1 MADKT
6 PDTKDMPAE
15 GEFAALM
22 EASLAERGGEISVGD
37 RITGPII
44 SITDTTVVVDTGT
57 KLDGVADKAEFV
69 DENGELT
76 VSEGEDVTLYVVS
89 LRGDEVALSKALT
102 GQGGAEALR
111 AAFEAGVPV
120 EGKVT
125 ASRKG
130 GFDVEILH
138 HRAFC
143 PVSQIDIAFTDNPE
157 AHVGQT
163 YNFAITTFERDG
175 KNIVVSRRK
184 LLEQERAES
193 ELRFLESVNPGD
205 VIPAVIARFAPFG
218 AFAEVAP
225 GLEGLVHLSELS
237 WSRAEKAEDAVAL
250 GQAVTVKVL
259 AFDRD
264 KKGRPRISLSIKQA
278 GPDPW
283 DSVSEKFAVGDK
295 VEGKVTRLADFG
307 AFVALAPGIEGLIH
321 VSEMSH
327 TRRIAKPSDVVNPGD
342 VVTVSIKDIDLAKH
356 RLSLSLK
363 EAAGDPWEKVPE
375 TFEVGATVDGT
386 VENRQQYGLFVNL
399 APGVTGL
406 LPASKLR
413 DALEPAAYEKV
424 KSGDTVS
431 VIISEIDTEKR
442 KMTLAPVGGTKERDF
457 KRDHRDH
464 RGDRGDREH
473 DDWKQYAKK
482 EKSAGAF
489 GGGLG
494 LLGEKL
500 QEAMARKKG

>member
-6 PDTKDMPAE
+6 PETKDMPAE

-22 EASLAERGGEISVGD
+22 EASLAERGGEIGVGD
-37 RITGPII
+37 RITGPVI
-44 SITDTTVVVDTGT
+44 SVTDTTVVVDTGT
-57 KLDGVADKAEFV
+57 KLDGVADKAEFL
-69 DENGELT
+69 DENGALT
-76 VSEGEDVTLYVVS
+76 IAEGEAVTLYVVS
-89 LRGDEVALSKALT
+89 LRGDEVVLSKALT

-130 GFDVEILH
+130 GFDVDILH
-138 HRAFC
+138 RRAFC
-143 PVSQIDIAFTDNPE
+143 PVSQIDVAYTDNPDI
-157 AHVGQT
+157 HVGQT

-184 LLEQERAES
+184 LQEQERAES
-193 ELRFLESVNPGD
+193 ELRFMESVSPGD
-205 VIPAVIARFAPFG
+205 VIPGVVARFAAFG
-218 AFAEVAP
+218 AFVEVAP

-237 WSRAEKAEDAVAL
+237 WSRCDKAEDAVEL

-283 DSVSEKFAVGDK
+283 DSVGDTFAVGDK
-295 VEGKVTRLADFG
+295 VEGKVVRLADFG
-307 AFVALAPGIEGLIH
+307 AFVEIAPGIEGLIH
-321 VSEMSH
+321 VSELSH
-327 TRRIAKPSDVVNPGD
+327 TRRIAKPGD
-342 VVTVSIKDIDLAKH
+342 VVSVGEAVTVAVKDIDLAK
-356 RLSLSLK
+356 RRISLSLK
-363 EAAGDPWEKVPE
+363 EAAGDPWANVPE
-375 TFEVGATVDGT
+375 TFALDSTVEGV
-386 VENRQQYGLFVNL
+386 VENRQQYGLFINL

-413 DALEPAAYEKV
+413 DALEPAAYEKA

-431 VIISEIDTEKR
+431 VIVSEIDAERR
-442 KMTLAPVGGTKERDF
+442 KITLGPVGGTKEREIRDGGG
-457 KRDHRDH
+457 KRE
-464 RGDRGDREH
+464 RERES
-473 DDWKQYAKK
+473 DDWKRYVKK
-482 EKSAGAF
+482 EKASQATS
-489 GGGLG
+489 GGFG
-494 LLGEKL
+494 LLGDKL
-500 QEAMARKKG
+500 QEAMARKKK

>member
-6 PDTKDMPAE
+6 PETKDMPAE

-22 EASLAERGGEISVGD
+22 EASLAERGGEIGVGD
-37 RITGPII
+37 RITGPVI
-44 SITDTTVVVDTGT
+44 SVTDTTVVVDTGT
-57 KLDGVADKAEFV
+57 KLDGVADKAEFL
-69 DENGELT
+69 DENGALT
-76 VSEGEDVTLYVVS
+76 IAEGEAVTLYVVS
-89 LRGDEVALSKALT
+89 LRGDEVVLSKALT

-138 HRAFC
+138 RRAFC
-143 PVSQIDIAFTDNPE
+143 PVSQIDVAYTDNPE
-157 AHVGQT
+157 IHVGQT

-184 LLEQERAES
+184 LQEQERAES
-193 ELRFLESVNPGD
+193 ELRFMESVSPGD
-205 VIPAVIARFAPFG
+205 VIPGVVARFAAFG
-218 AFAEVAP
+218 AFVEVAP

-237 WSRAEKAEDAVAL
+237 WSRCDKAEDAVEL

-283 DSVSEKFAVGDK
+283 DSVGDKFAAGDK
-295 VEGKVTRLADFG
+295 VEGKIVRLADFG
-307 AFVALAPGIEGLIH
+307 AFVEIAPGIEGLIH
-321 VSEMSH
+321 VSELSH
-327 TRRIAKPSDVVNPGD
+327 TRRIAKPGD
-342 VVTVSIKDIDLAKH
+342 VVSVGEAVTVAVKDIDLAK
-356 RLSLSLK
+356 RRISLSLK
-363 EAAGDPWEKVPE
+363 EAAGDPWAGVPE
-375 TFEVGATVDGT
+375 TFTLDSTVEGV
-386 VENRQQYGLFVNL
+386 VENRQQYGLFINL

-424 KSGDTVS
+424 KPGDTVS
-431 VIISEIDTEKR
+431 VIVSEIDAERR
-442 KMTLAPVGGTKERDF
+442 KITLGPVGGTKEREIRDGGG
-457 KRDHRDH
+457 KRE
-464 RGDRGDREH
+464 RERES
-473 DDWKQYAKK
+473 DDWKRYVKK
-482 EKSAGAF
+482 EKASQAAS
-489 GGGLG
+489 GGFG
-494 LLGEKL
+494 LLGDKL
-500 QEAMARKKG
+500 QEAMARKKK

>member
-22 EASLAERGGEISVGD
+22 EASLAERGGELNVGD
-37 RITGPII
+37 RITGPVIAVTE
-44 SITDTTVVVDTGT
+44 STVVVDTGT
-57 KLDGVADKAEFV
+57 KLDGVADKSEFL
-69 DENGELT
+69 DENGELAIA
-76 VSEGEDVTLYVVS
+76 EGDNVTLYVVS
-89 LRGDEVALSKALT
+89 LRGDEVALSKALS
-102 GQGGAEALR
+102 GQGGAEALH

-138 HRAFC
+138 RRVFC
-143 PVSQIDIAFTDNPE
+143 PVSQIDVGFTENPE
-157 AHVGQT
+157 VHVGQT
-163 YNFAITTFERDG
+163 YNFLITTFERDG
-175 KNIVVSRRK
+175 KNVVVSRRK
-184 LLEQERAES
+184 LQEQERAES

-205 VIPAVIARFAPFG
+205 IIPAVITRFAAFG

-225 GLEGLVHLSELS
+225 GLDGLIHLSELS
-237 WSRAEKAEDAVAL
+237 WSRAEKAEDVVET

-259 AFDRD
+259 SFDRD

-283 DSVSEKFAVGDK
+283 DSVEDKFAVGDK

-307 AFVALAPGIEGLIH
+307 AFVEIAPGIEGLIH

-327 TRRIAKPSDVVNPGD
+327 TRRVAKPSDVVNPGD
-342 VVTVSIKDIDLAKH
+342 AVTVVVKDIDLGK
-356 RLSLSLK
+356 RRISLSLK
-363 EAAGDPWEKVPE
+363 EAAGDPWANVPE
-375 TFEVGATVDGT
+375 TFAIDSTVEGV

-424 KSGDTVS
+424 SSGDTVS
-431 VIISEIDTEKR
+431 VIVCEIDQQAR
-442 KMTLAPVGGTKERDF
+442 KITLGPVGGTKERETGF
-457 KRDHRDH
+457 GGGSGRRERDN
-464 RGDRGDREH
+464 
-473 DDWKQYAKK
+473 DDWKRYVKK
-482 EKSAGAF
+482 EKASAPA
-489 GGGLG
+489 GGGLN
-494 LLGEKL
+494 LLGDKL
-500 QEAMARKKG
+500 QEAMARKKK

>member
-1 MADKT
+1 MADKS

-22 EASLAERGGEISVGD
+22 EASLAERGGELSVGD
-37 RITGPII
+37 RITGSVIAV
-44 SITDTTVVVDTGT
+44 TDTTVVVDTGT
-57 KLDGVADKAEFV
+57 KLDGIADKNEFLDEAGQPAVAEG
-69 DENGELT
+69 D
-76 VSEGEDVTLYVVS
+76 SVTLYVVS
-89 LRGDEVALSKALT
+89 LRGDEVALSKALS

-111 AAFEAGVPV
+111 EAFENNVPV

-143 PVSQIDIAFTDNPE
+143 PVSQIDLAFTDNPE

-163 YNFAITTFERDG
+163 YQFAITTFERDG

-205 VIPAVIARFAPFG
+205 VIPAVVTRLAAFG

-225 GLEGLVHLSELS
+225 GLEGLIHLSELS
-237 WSRAEKAEDAVAL
+237 WSRAEKAEDAVAP

-283 DSVSEKFAVGDK
+283 DDVADKFSAGDK

-307 AFVALAPGIEGLIH
+307 AFVEIAPGIEGLIH

-327 TRRIAKPSDVVNPGD
+327 TRRIAKPSDVVSPGES
-342 VVTVSIKDIDLAKH
+342 VTVAVKDIDLAK
-356 RLSLSLK
+356 RRISLSLK
-363 EAAGDPWEKVPE
+363 EAAGDPWKAVPE
-375 TFEVGATVDGT
+375 TFAIGSTVAGT
-386 VENRQQYGLFVNL
+386 VENRQQFGIFVNL

-406 LPASKLR
+406 LPTSKLR
-413 DALEPAAYEKV
+413 DAEDPAAYEKLHA
-424 KSGDTVS
+424 GDTATV
-431 VIISEIDTEKR
+431 VISEIDVEKR
-442 KMTLAPVGGTKERDF
+442 KITLAPIGTP
-457 KRDHRDH
+457 
-464 RGDRGDREH
+464 REN
-473 DDWKQYAKK
+473 DDWRQFAKK
-482 EKSAGAF
+482 EKAVRQSNS
-489 GGGLG
+489 GGLG

-500 QEAMARKKG
+500 QEAMARKKR